1 MQMKKERELVLGFIE
16 EWRRMFDSMSAE
28 ERQRVTN
35 LDQFSCPC
43 QLEVI
48 WLRSKQLNL
57 DYQLWIVTHFENEPD
72 TEVLVHGPIESENA
86 QEALAAIPKSARYNR
101 PLPEEARYIGVKSYR
116 GLVEGHLLQLIREF
130 RRAAVHQIWS
140 NARPLP
146 AVQMKQWLSRDAFV
160 WVVRGSPETLD
171 YKAIIEN
178 ITGGARAVAKA
189 QQPAQQPKPEEKEKT
204 KGFGTY
210 IYPHAWVGSRPVLSF
225 RQQIADQMYDAVRF
239 AIRPSEPVFTKQ
251 INNTYVL
258 VTNDGFV
265 AIGLQDRREALRAIN
280 TFMALLTLEG
290 IPAFAVSDS
299 ELGDITL
306 DEKGIG
312 QSNMAIVL
320 PRMRPLD
327 PWLAMQNWE
336 LERMPVIETKKVERL
351 WQDALTAFKD
361 ETLTTLLEI
370 FEQAYTH
377 FQRSE
382 YFQTVLLAW
391 IFVEKWSNSL
401 QSQLKKEEVPS
412 VTDSRR
418 RIYSV
423 FDFLPFLK
431 QVGYAD
437 KSLVDELK
445 RLSQLR
451 SSVIHRFTEVTKEQA
466 ESSLLTILR
475 LLKNLSELTSHTGS
489 DKALR

>member
-1 MQMKKERELVLGFIE
+1 MNTGKELFLNFIE
-16 EWRRMFDSMSAE
+16 EWRQKFDSMSIE

-35 LDQFSCPC
+35 LDQFSSPC

-48 WLRSKQLNL
+48 WLRSKQLDL
-57 DYQLWIVTHFENEPD
+57 DFQLWIVTHFENEPD
-72 TEVLVHGPIESENA
+72 TEVFVHGPIESEDA
-86 QEALAAIPKSARYNR
+86 QEALATIPESTRYNR

-116 GLVEGHLLQLIREF
+116 GLVEGHVLGLIREF
-130 RRAAVHQIWS
+130 RKAAVHQIWS
-140 NARPLP
+140 SVHSQP
-146 AVQMKQWLSRDAFV
+146 AVQMKQWLSRDAFI

-178 ITGGARAVAKA
+178 IVSGARPVVEP
-189 QQPAQQPKPEEKEKT
+189 QRPTQPKPEAKEKT

-210 IYPHAWVGSRPVLSF
+210 IYPHVWIGSRPAPSF
-225 RQQIADQMYDAVRF
+225 RQQVTDQMYDAMRF
-239 AIRPSEPVFTKQ
+239 AIRPSEPVFVRQ

-265 AIGLQDRREALRAIN
+265 AIGLQDRREAMRAIN

-299 ELGDITL
+299 ELGDVTL

-320 PRMRPLD
+320 PRMQPLN
-327 PWLAMQNWE
+327 PLLAMQRWE
-336 LERMPVIETKKVERL
+336 LELMPVIETKKVERL
-351 WQDALTAFKD
+351 WQDALDAFKD
-361 ETLTTLLEI
+361 ETLTSLLEI

-377 FQRSE
+377 FQRGE
-382 YFQTVLLAW
+382 YTQTVLLAW

-401 QSQLKKEEVPS
+401 QSQLKKEAYPDI
-412 VTDSRR
+412 TNSRR
-418 RIYSV
+418 QIYSV
-423 FDFLPFLK
+423 FEFLPFLK

-437 KSLVDELK
+437 KSLVDELR
-445 RLSQLR
+445 RLSHLR

-466 ESSLLTILR
+466 ESALLTVLR
-475 LLKNLSELTSHTGS
+475 LLKNLSELTSRSGS
-489 DKALR
+489 NEALH